1 MRTSLLPGA
10 LEVIAFNLNRQSR
23 SLKLF
28 EIGNTYQL
36 ENEDYNEEKIL
47 SLAISGNV
55 IRENWNVRHQPH
67 LFFYSKGVIQQI
79 LEKIVRFNGMK
90 AAQKWIF
97 FLKG

>member
-36 ENEDYNEEKIL
+36 ENEDYNEEKNPF
-47 SLAISGNV
+47 SCNQ
-55 IRENWNVRHQPH
+55 RQCH
-67 LFFYSKGVIQQI
+67 
-79 LEKIVRFNGMK
+79 
-90 AAQKWIF
+90 
-97 FLKG
+97 